1 MSEASVNKSCTRC
14 RELLTLDRFYT
25 AGKKV
30 SGEPKYNS
38 WCKACVSE
46 KQALYH
52 KRTWGPERLQHSAYQ
67 RTKSVRAFLIYL
79 RCKAVQRSKGIVLG
93 IDSLLAIWQAQDGKC
108 ALSGWNMTMQ
118 LGRGIV
124 PTNCS
129 VDRISPDGGY
139 EEDNVQLVC
148 RAVNVAKS
156 NLSQSDFIA
165 LCRSVAEKYNG

>member
-1 MSEASVNKSCTRC
+1 
-14 RELLTLDRFYT
+14 
-25 AGKKV
+25 
-30 SGEPKYNS
+30 
-38 WCKACVSE
+38 
-46 KQALYH
+46 
-52 KRTWGPERLQHSAYQ
+52 
-67 RTKSVRAFLIYL
+67 
-79 RCKAVQRSKGIVLG
+79 VQRSKGIVLG